1 MMKRGAS
8 RPVHLTRCKGK
19 SGGPFVTGGAL
30 AHISAFVIQPNQAHD
45 AMQTHTYRGFEI
57 ETDITNPT
65 EPDGVPELHEA
76 VQVIGRRGRIEIVE
90 TPPLSGEKDAQLREE
105 IDRLLDPATLR
116 DVDAL
121 N

>member
-1 MMKRGAS
+1 M
-8 RPVHLTRCKGK
+8 
-19 SGGPFVTGGAL
+19 
-30 AHISAFVIQPNQAHD
+30 QAHSC
-45 AMQTHTYRGFEI
+45 RGFEI
-57 ETDITNPT
+57 ETSFSDPT
-65 EPDGVPELHEA
+65 ETDGVPELHEA

-116 DVDAL
+116 EVGAL